1 MTEQEQ
7 KLLIALVKMVSQYLT
22 EYGDEVDSISQSA
35 GEHALQVLADFGL
48 TETLNTRFGRWTE
61 EGSGSGVRWPEF
73 PIGKQRATPMSCSCV
88 A

>member
-48 TETLNTRFGRWTE
+48 METLNTRFGRWTE
-61 EGSGSGVRWPEF
+61 ERKAVP
-73 PIGKQRATPMSCSCV
+73 A
-88 A
+88 